1 MFIYGNTLPA
11 MYDKLDSLAYIDET
25 MPKFMELKHRLDVT
39 RAEFIKL
46 YRTLMYKYIDEMMET
61 R

>member
-1 MFIYGNTLPA
+1 MFIYGNTIPA
-11 MYDKLDSLAYIDET
+11 MYDKLDSLAYRDE
-25 MPKFMELKHRLDVT
+25 MLPKFMELKHRLDVT

-46 YRTLMYKYIDEMMET
+46 YRTLMYTYIDEMIEK